1 MISAFAHT
9 YAVFKTL
16 LNYADV
22 ENRSIAWY
30 EQKSLGDIFNAAGY
44 KTFWIDNQGLHTW
57 LTSGKRF
64 VIGDIYDVLSHR
76 FTKRYYALAPT
87 DQWVVDTFIEKV
99 QPDLSTK
106 NFVLFH
112 LIGNHGDYNT
122 RFPKN
127 FTKFTPAQIP
137 YANLHTNSDH
147 DRQIVA
153 DYANSL
159 YYTDYILSEIFKL
172 FKGKDALIVYLS
184 DHAQDI
190 FESGSTYGHK
200 CSTYGVEIPFIIYV
214 TDVFRQKHPEKL
226 KLIAQAINKPFMS
239 DDLIH
244 SLLPLVGIHTKD
256 NLESKN
262 LFSPA
267 FDTNRKRVYCD
278 FAFGDKNSGEVN
290 PSMQALKKGYAV
302 ISVNY
307 RLSKEAPFPAPI
319 FDLKA
324 AVRFIKA
331 HASAY
336 HLNPHM
342 IIAWG
347 YSAGGNLAAM
357 LGTTAGHPE
366 LEDLSLGNV
375 RENSHIS
382 AVIDFYGP
390 IDFKTMY
397 TQKQEAH
404 MHLRN
409 PDTSPESRY
418 LGQPL
423 SKIKNFVDFSSP
435 QSYVCKKS
443 VSLFYHARTF

>member
-1 MISAFAHT
+1 MRI
-9 YAVFKTL
+9 FKTL
-16 LNYADV
+16 LWAITLTFPLLALDNPPPPLIGKKHPINLEGVGHKYLNIAYA
-22 ENRSIAWY
+22 NQSSA
-30 EQKSLGDIFNAAGY
+30 QKL
-44 KTFWIDNQGLHTW
+44 
-57 LTSGKRF
+57 
-64 VIGDIYDVLSHR
+64 DIYLPKQGKAPYPVI
-76 FTKRYYALAPT
+76 LA
-87 DQWVVDTFIEKV
+87 I
-99 QPDLSTK
+99 
-106 NFVLFH
+106 
-112 LIGNHGDYNT
+112 HG
-122 RFPKN
+122 
-127 FTKFTPAQIP
+127 
-137 YANLHTNSDH
+137 
-147 DRQIVA
+147 
-153 DYANSL
+153 
-159 YYTDYILSEIFKL
+159 
-172 FKGKDALIVYLS
+172 G
-184 DHAQDI
+184 
-190 FESGSTYGHK
+190 G
-200 CSTYGVEIPFIIYV
+200 
-214 TDVFRQKHPEKL
+214 
-226 KLIAQAINKPFMS
+226 
-239 DDLIH
+239 
-244 SLLPLVGIHTKD
+244 
-256 NLESKN
+256 
-262 LFSPA
+262 
-267 FDTNRKRVYCD
+267 

-302 ISVNY
+302 ISANY

-443 VSLFYHARTF
+443 VPFFIMHGLSDPLVPPKQSAIFAKVLEKAIGTNQVRYVALKGAGHGGEAFEKPENLNLVFDFLKRLHLAP